1 MYHSD
6 WIIQHIQA
14 EKLMALQLEN
24 ALSGVKDQVLQQARK
39 ISDGAT
45 RLLFY
50 TSCFTENYQ
59 DVCARLKAEDL
70 RFAEGIQQLIKDRNI
85 IFSMVRIYI
94 DLLFKNKTAQQLE
107 YIKKQL
113 MKAGVNVST
122 SSLTNQT
129 FAFGVTTSVCLGVGM
144 NSNFIKSIR
153 TGSTLTVMGLGFYG
167 YVQKA
172 SESAERLRLL
182 SPLYYHA
189 IFLKKLDMMYFLIE
203 PLFMRARVFGTNL
216 FSDDDVVNSIINM
229 VK

>member
-85 IFSMVRIYI
+85 IFSW
-94 DLLFKNKTAQQLE
+94 
-107 YIKKQL
+107 
-113 MKAGVNVST
+113 
-122 SSLTNQT
+122 
-129 FAFGVTTSVCLGVGM
+129 
-144 NSNFIKSIR
+144 
-153 TGSTLTVMGLGFYG
+153 
-167 YVQKA
+167 
-172 SESAERLRLL
+172 
-182 SPLYYHA
+182 
-189 IFLKKLDMMYFLIE
+189 
-203 PLFMRARVFGTNL
+203 
-216 FSDDDVVNSIINM
+216 
-229 VK
+229 